1 MQIIYYL
8 IPVALIFVLV
18 GVYAF
23 FWATKTDQFE
33 DMEKH
38 GLSILM
44 DEDDN
49 ADKSSKKDAD

>member
-1 MQIIYYL
+1 MHIIYYL

-33 DMEKH
+33 DMEKN
-38 GLSILM
+38 GLSILL
-44 DEDDN
+44 DEDEIK
-49 ADKSSKKDAD
+49 DKNKDSD